1 MKIQFVMPKVGAWAT
16 HGKHVA
22 PNQLYAQWGAYIRET
37 RGYSD
42 ISVLDCRAWEIDM
55 DEMIEKIKENNPD
68 VVVIGDM
75 LHSYGGFAIIH
86 YFLESAKRI
95 KQILPKTIII
105 FGGLWFSSM
114 PDYTLNEYPFIDYVI
129 IAEEGAFGDLIE
141 ALDKGKSVKDIPGIA
156 YRDENGKAVLSPHRQ
171 LNQDLDSLP
180 LPAYDLFPMDKY
192 VGHTHWKPFV
202 EMVTSRGCPSACTF
216 CYEWDQYD
224 PRSPNDFL
232 KWRAKSPERVIE
244 ELDILHNKYGIKVVV
259 IQDDN
264 FNVTPK
270 RVEKFCRLK
279 LESSNPIKWV
289 SLGRA
294 VDWVN
299 CEKILPLMK
308 KSGLFMGVF
317 GIEVTTPEELKKI
330 AKGITIDQIKKTID
344 ILRANDIAIVAD
356 IMMGFDYDTEQIIKQ
371 RFEFTDA
378 VDPDILWIGYVTP
391 APNSPIW
398 RDRVRRGKL
407 DPKKIDFLKWDF
419 LHPVM
424 DTDYLTMEDYG
435 RLGAWCMREFY
446 SKPGRV
452 QRIMTSNFDPLAKLC
467 FQDVMQGVTKWEAGA
482 VKGEKHI

>member
-1 MKIQFVMPKVGAWAT
+1 MKILFVMPKVGAWAT
-16 HGKHVA
+16 HGVHIA
-22 PNQLYAQWGAYIRET
+22 PNQLYAQWAAYVREK
-37 RGYSD
+37 GYQD
-42 ISVLDCRAWEIDM
+42 LEVLDCRAFGIEM
-55 DEMIEKIKENNPD
+55 DEMVEKVKEKQPD
-68 VVVIGDM
+68 VVVLGDM

-86 YFLESAKRI
+86 YFIESAKKI
-95 KQILPKTIII
+95 KQTLPKTNIVV
-105 FGGLWFSSM
+105 GGLWFSSM
-114 PDYTLNEYPFIDYVI
+114 PIFTLEEYPFVDYVVMG
-129 IAEEGAFGDLIE
+129 EEESFCDLLVAI
-141 ALDKGKSVKDIPGIA
+141 DKGKEIKDVAGVSS
-156 YRDENGKAVLSPHRQ
+156 RVGGKPILGPHKE
-171 LNQDLDSLP
+171 LLQDLDTLP
-180 LPAYDLFPMDKY
+180 LPAYDLFPMEKY

-224 PRSPNDFL
+224 PRHPGDFL

-244 ELDILHNKYGIKVVV
+244 ELELLHNKYGTKVVV

-264 FNVTPK
+264 FNVNPD
-270 RVEKFCRLK
+270 RVERFCKLK
-279 LESSNPIKWV
+279 LEKNNPIKWV

-308 KSGLFMGVF
+308 KTGLFTGVF

-344 ILRANDIAIVAD
+344 ILRANDVAVVAD
-356 IMMGFDYDTEQIIKQ
+356 IMMGFDDDDEYIIKQ
-371 RFEFTDA
+371 RFEFTDE

-398 RDRVRRGKL
+398 RQRVKRGEI
-407 DPKKIDFLKWDF
+407 DPRKIDFLKWDF

-424 DTDYLTMEDYG
+424 PTKNLTLEDYG
-435 RLGAWCMREFY
+435 RLGSWCMREFF
-446 SKPGRV
+446 SKPGRI
-452 QRIMTSNFDPLAKLC
+452 QRIMTSDFDPLAKLC
-467 FQDVMQGVTKWEAGA
+467 FQDVMQGVGKWEEGA

>member
-1 MKIQFVMPKVGAWAT
+1 MPKIGAWAT
-16 HGKHVA
+16 HGEHFA
-22 PNQLYAQWGAYIRET
+22 PNQLYAHWAAFVREK
-37 RGYSD
+37 GYENVE
-42 ISVLDCRAWEIDM
+42 VLDCTVLGVSL
-55 DEMIEKIKENNPD
+55 DEVGEKVKEKAPD
-68 VVVIGDM
+68 VVVLGDM
-75 LHSYGGFAIIH
+75 IHCSVGFGEIWHFNETAV
-86 YFLESAKRI
+86 RV
-95 KQILPKTIII
+95 KQVLPETKVIV
-105 FGGLWFSSM
+105 GGLWYSSM
-114 PDYTLNEYPFIDYVI
+114 PVDTLEENPAIDYVVMG
-129 IAEEGAFGDLIE
+129 EEEAFYDLI
-141 ALDKGKSVKDIPGIA
+141 KGIDTGAVVKDIPGVA
-156 YRDENGKAVLSPHRQ
+156 VRVDGKPVLGPHRP
-171 LNQDLDSLP
+171 LLMDLDSLP
-180 LPAYDLFPMDKY
+180 LPAYDLFPMKEY
-192 VGHTHWKPFV
+192 VGHTYWKPFV

-244 ELDILHNKYGIKVVV
+244 ELNLLHEKYGVKVVV

-264 FNVTPK
+264 FNVTPD
-270 RVEKFCRLK
+270 RVEKFCRMK
-279 LESSNPIKWV
+279 IESKNPIKWV

-308 KSGLFMGVF
+308 ESGMFMGVF
-317 GIEVTTPEELKKI
+317 GIEVTTPDELKKI

-344 ILRANDIAIVAD
+344 ILRAQDIAIVAD
-356 IMMGFDYDTEQIIKQ
+356 IMMGFDDDTEQIIKQ
-371 RFEFTDA
+371 RFEFTDQ

-398 RDRVRRGKL
+398 RQRMKRGEI
-407 DPKKIDFLKWDF
+407 DPKKIDFREWDF

-424 DTDYLTMEDYG
+424 DTKHLSVEDYG
-435 RLGAWCMREFY
+435 RLGSWCMREFF

-467 FQDVMQGVTKWEAGA
+467 FQDVMKGVTKWEEGA